1 MPPLRHFLAGDS
13 PLRIKHLLAAG
24 AFAVS
29 AFATLPAAAQ
39 TCAGFADMPV
49 ATYGAFCPSVEWMK
63 NRLITTGCGD
73 GTVYCPENN
82 VTRVQMAA
90 FLKRLEDAVTP
101 TFQRKRDAALGALNF
116 VGQQN
121 LCATDAVA
129 INGYPRSAIVRGL
142 VNLYT
147 PDGGMDIRTW
157 VVYSIDGGTTWVP
170 TFQNATDGF
179 AYGALYAG
187 HTPPNDISLHP
198 MNVIDLNVGT
208 SYRFALATTRAT
220 GIGQIANAYCE
231 NLVQL
236 VNRNGSSSPF
246 DAATDT
252 GPPGRGD

>member
-1 MPPLRHFLAGDS
+1 
-13 PLRIKHLLAAG
+13 LRIKPLLAAG
-24 AFAVS
+24 AFALA
-29 AFATLPAAAQ
+29 AFAALPAAAQ

-63 NRLITTGCGD
+63 NRAITTGCGD
-73 GTVYCPENN
+73 GTVYCPETA
-82 VTRVQMAA
+82 VSRVAMAA
-90 FLKRLEDAVTP
+90 FMKRLGDALAP
-101 TFQRKRDAALGALNF
+101 TFLRKRDAALGALNF

-121 LCATDAVA
+121 LCATDAVT
-129 INGYPRSAIVRGL
+129 INGYPRTAIVRGL

-157 VVYSIDGGTTWVP
+157 VVHSTDNGTTWVP

-179 AYGALYAG
+179 AYGSLYAG
-187 HTPPNDISLHP
+187 LTPPDDISLHP

-208 SYRFALATTRAT
+208 SYRFAFATTRAT
-220 GIGQIANAYCE
+220 GTGQIANAYCE

-236 VNRNGSSSPF
+236 INRNGSSSPF
-246 DAATDT
+246 DAAVDA